1 MAREQLQEARENPIQ
16 VQTKSNVENL
26 LDLDLGR
33 TDETPT
39 PSTPTSILDDLGS
52 LSLSSASPPL
62 AAPQVT
68 SPSIPSQFAS
78 PTSPIAS
85 GNNNMDDLLGIF
97 GQPGNTGFNGI
108 PQQNGSQSQQ
118 NKQSNE
124 DILGLF

>member
-97 GQPGNTGFNGI
+97 GQQGNTGFNGI